1 MLPRMWDVYVCL
13 FCERERQYSPIVRF
27 LRERNLVV
35 TSERPTKKARL
46 GAPCADSELSLKE
59 KMARLDDM
67 ELVYENQN
75 QSNETSDEESVG

>member
-1 MLPRMWDVYVCL
+1 M
-13 FCERERQYSPIVRF
+13 
-27 LRERNLVV
+27 

-67 ELVYENQN
+67 ELVYENQSE
-75 QSNETSDEESVG
+75 SNETSDKESVG